1 MNKWIVMSDNLTAYR
16 GSSCITK
23 FTWSVRVCSMEW
35 GSQGVGYIH
44 WIIGWYDR
52 PLNPLK
58 AGFEESLAP
67 GIDLW
72 SNLGYSWHGQ
82 RNRRPAAL
90 GHNCLLLPIQQTPT
104 HARQSW
110 ITTPPERSRRCSVH
124 IMVAFVCVCVSL
136 AKVREKISEIAA
148 DLLLLL
154 QLNDFQNFKMAEVWI
169 DSRERGKSEDRERL
183 FKDAN
188 EWRVI

>member
-1 MNKWIVMSDNLTAYR
+1 MSDNVTAFS

-124 IMVAFVCVCVSL
+124 IMVAFVCVCVSRWL
-136 AKVREKISEIAA
+136 RWERRSPR
-148 DLLLLL
+148 L
-154 QLNDFQNFKMAEVWI
+154 QLIFCCCCSLMTSKILRWRKSELT
-169 DSRERGKSEDRERL
+169 RERGKSEDRERL